1 MYMYVVNIFMSERL
15 KMTIPYIET
24 PDITSFTVTIHTAC
38 IFKWDLQ
45 IKLNS
50 FVLHKYKAI
59 KKRIF

>member
-45 IKLNS
+45 IKQFFCLTQIQS
-50 FVLHKYKAI
+50 YKI
-59 KKRIF
+59 WIF